1 MMRLARRN
9 LTLALLGCLGCSGGL
24 NRAEV
29 SGKVLVD
36 KQPLERGMINFYPV
50 EGTPGPS
57 AGAEIKNGE
66 YHIARSAGVVVG
78 KNRVEIKGFR
88 KTGRKVPDPMAFGTN
103 TLTDEI
109 LQIVPPEYSSQST
122 LTREIKGGSN
132 TLDFDLPGVKPK

>member
-1 MMRLARRN
+1 MRRARLNLAV
-9 LTLALLGCLGCSGGL
+9 ALVGCLGCSGGL

-50 EGTPGPS
+50 EGTPGPT

-66 YHIARSAGVVVG
+66 YHIPRSAGVVVG

-103 TLTDEI
+103 TLTDEV
-109 LQIVPPEYSSQST
+109 LQVVPPEYSSQST
-122 LTREIKGGSN
+122 LVRDIQGGSN
-132 TLDFDLPGVKPK
+132 VLDFDLPGVKPK